1 MPSLEAFAGQSSNKV
16 VFTAEDTAGLIGVSD
31 TAFARTTKAV
41 TLSPTKISPGGALT
55 VTVAGFTADS
65 GEVSAYNA
73 EFTVTMGTT
82 NGGSD
87 ITLTGTSVFPI
98 GADGS
103 GTGTVTVPPKA
114 TLLLLIVIAL
124 LVFIIYTTTRS
135 DPSEIEKRDSIR
147 DLDKAILRQETT
159 LNDLSKDI
167 QSFQDPLDK
176 LKRYLSGGTL
186 AGKFGEWSLEAIMQD
201 IFHSNQFEKNAEVI
215 KGSGKRVEFVL
226 KMPEGLLLPID
237 AKFPSGLYDNYLY
250 AINQG
255 DEKLV
260 KKSIDDIRRHVLKDA
275 IDIKEKYIQVGI
287 TIDLGVMYIPSEAL
301 MQLIDSIDNLREEIF
316 RDSRVLIMGP
326 NSLAAYLI
334 SVHMGFRTLALNSRA
349 SETMEEFGKL
359 KKEFEKFGSSTDDLL
374 KKADAMLKAVNEH
387 ATRERQM
394 HKAIKNM
401 DQLDS

>member
-1 MPSLEAFAGQSSNKV
+1 MNLW
-16 VFTAEDTAGLIGVSD
+16 LVS
-31 TAFARTTKAV
+31 F
-41 TLSPTKISPGGALT
+41 
-55 VTVAGFTADS
+55 
-65 GEVSAYNA
+65 
-73 EFTVTMGTT
+73 
-82 NGGSD
+82 
-87 ITLTGTSVFPI
+87 
-98 GADGS
+98 
-103 GTGTVTVPPKA
+103 
-114 TLLLLIVIAL
+114 LLLIVIVL
-124 LVFIIYTTTRS
+124 LAFIIFTTIRS
-135 DPSEIEKRDSIR
+135 DPSEVEKRDSIR

-255 DEKLV
+255 DEKIV

-275 IDIKEKYIQVGI
+275 IDIKEKYIQVGV

-387 ATRERQM
+387 VTRERQM